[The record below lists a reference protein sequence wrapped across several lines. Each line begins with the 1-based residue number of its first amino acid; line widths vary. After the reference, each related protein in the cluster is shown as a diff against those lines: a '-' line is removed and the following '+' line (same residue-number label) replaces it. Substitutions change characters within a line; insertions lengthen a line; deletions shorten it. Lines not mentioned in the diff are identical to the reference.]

1 MPLSGEQTQV
11 VSSQQLQQLPKS
23 ETIKLRNKH
32 IG

>member
-1 MPLSGEQTQV
+1 MPLSSEQTQM
-11 VSSQQLQQLPKS
+11 QQLQQLPKS